1 MILPIYVY
9 GESVLRKITEDI
21 DEANITK
28 PEFQQLIADMFET
41 MYHAGG
47 VGLAGPQ
54 IGKSISM
61 FVIDS
66 EPFKESFPNVQIY
79 KGAFI
84 NPVITEEWGEDFVFG
99 EGCLSIPQINEDV
112 TRKSQIH
119 IEYFDENG
127 NFHEEDFS
135 GLVARIIQHEY
146 DHLDGKVFI
155 DRLSPIKKMVL
166 KRQLNDIACGRT
178 KAAYKTANKSK

>member
-9 GESVLRKITEDI
+9 GEPVLRKTAEEVDVQGT
-21 DEANITK
+21 DWK
-28 PEFQQLIADMFET
+28 PLVADMFET
-41 MYHAGG
+41 MYHANG
-47 VGLAGPQ
+47 VGLAAPQ
-54 IGKSISM
+54 IGKAIRI

-66 EPFKESFPNVQIY
+66 EPFQEAFPNVEIR

-84 NPVITEEWGEDFVFG
+84 NPVITEEWGEDFVFS
-99 EGCLSIPQINEDV
+99 EGCLSLPHINEDV

-119 IEYFDENG
+119 IEYYDENG
-127 NFHEEDFS
+127 VFHEEDIS

-146 DHLDGKVFI
+146 DHLDGKVFV

-166 KRQLNDIACGRT
+166 KRQLNDIANGKART
-178 KAAYKTANKSK
+178 EYKTHRK

>member
-1 MILPIYVY
+1 MILPIYIY
-9 GESVLRKITEDI
+9 GEPVLRKLAEELDIENEDF
-21 DEANITK
+21 K
-28 PEFQQLIADMFET
+28 PLVADMFET

-54 IGKSISM
+54 IGKAQRI

-66 EPFKESFPNVQIY
+66 EPFKESFPEVQLY

-84 NPVITEEWGEDFVFG
+84 NPIITEEWGDDFVFC
-99 EGCLSIPQINEDV
+99 EGCLSLPHLNEDV
-112 TRKSQIH
+112 TRKSNIH
-119 IEYFDENG
+119 IEYYDENG
-127 NFHEEDFS
+127 EFHETDFS

-146 DHLDGKVFI
+146 DHLEGKVFV

-166 KRQLNDIACGRT
+166 KRQLGDIAAGKVRT
-178 KAAYKTANKSK
+178 DYKVAHKR